1 MDRVD
6 TALMLAM
13 LCLMAGTLL
22 VGFSRPL
29 WWMLHKRSPDGSRY
43 APRHYEWLLRIPGAL
58 LLGAAV
64 WVICL
69 SVMGALPVQLTGTP
83 PGPLGPGYPL

>member
-29 WWMLHKRSPDGSRY
+29 W
-43 APRHYEWLLRIPGAL
+43 
-58 LLGAAV
+58 
-64 WVICL
+64 
-69 SVMGALPVQLTGTP
+69 
-83 PGPLGPGYPL
+83 